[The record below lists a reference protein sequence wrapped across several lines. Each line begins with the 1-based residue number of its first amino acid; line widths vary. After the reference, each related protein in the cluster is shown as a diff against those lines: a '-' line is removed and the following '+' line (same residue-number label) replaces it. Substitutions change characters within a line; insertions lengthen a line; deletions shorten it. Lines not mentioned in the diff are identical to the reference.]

1 MGIRTKSYAGSISGS
16 LWRRIR
22 GGLILTLAL
31 AASADGGQAVGGATA
46 YERQPVLKA
55 SQLVP
60 AELLKG
66 ARFQVDETVPTDGF
80 LARFTIRSDFGTF
93 EAHGRDMLQI
103 RVAEVAAIEKL
114 EAASKTET
122 FAKALGSA
130 AVRPIKAVG
139 QIVTNPVET
148 VKGIPAGGERFFGR
162 VKRGAEHMWTATTES
177 DKPSADR
184 AEEVARRVGGISR
197 DALGY
202 EQERRQLAREL
213 KVDPYTTNPVLAAK
227 LDEVAWV
234 TFSARL
240 GINTLTAV
248 LVPGSMAISGTSFAN
263 DLVWDTPTAELLRLN
278 EQKLRDMGLSDK
290 VVRAMTHNPWYSLT
304 VLTAFVTGL
313 EQLQEVKGR
322 DAVTALAASA
332 ASEDQAHFIAQGM
345 QMMVRYHTTGEPID
359 TLMARGTVTARTSR
373 GAVVVPA
380 PVDYI
385 AWTQRVA
392 EFARRSDLKAP
403 HRSMWLTGQLSSRAR
418 RELTTAG
425 WTIHED
431 VQWTAPQPA
440 AR

>member
-1 MGIRTKSYAGSISGS
+1 
-16 LWRRIR
+16 
-22 GGLILTLAL
+22 
-31 AASADGGQAVGGATA
+31 
-46 YERQPVLKA
+46 
-55 SQLVP
+55 
-60 AELLKG
+60 
-66 ARFQVDETVPTDGF
+66 
-80 LARFTIRSDFGTF
+80 
-93 EAHGRDMLQI
+93 
-103 RVAEVAAIEKL
+103 
-114 EAASKTET
+114 
-122 FAKALGSA
+122 
-130 AVRPIKAVG
+130 
-139 QIVTNPVET
+139 
-148 VKGIPAGGERFFGR
+148 
-162 VKRGAEHMWTATTES
+162 
-177 DKPSADR
+177 
-184 AEEVARRVGGISR
+184 
-197 DALGY
+197 
-202 EQERRQLAREL
+202 
-213 KVDPYTTNPVLAAK
+213 
-227 LDEVAWV
+227 
-234 TFSARL
+234 
-240 GINTLTAV
+240 

-403 HRSMWLTGQLSSRAR
+403 HRSMWLAGQLSSSAR